1 MFSNVTMT
9 NSSWTQNHI
18 SNLLQLGR
26 RSYLSSLLN
35 FDRRPSSPTTDSS
48 TVLDDRGAF
57 VHDPPRIV
65 YPPCDTD
72 EFLRLGNLDAR
83 KPVMVSLAQFR
94 PEKDH
99 AKQIEAL
106 GLLFERHPGWKE
118 RGVKLLLMGSCRN
131 EDDEKR
137 IRGLEE
143 LADKLGVRVSCVQGS
158 AWSGTDAFLYVQE
171 YTEFVVNAPFSEI
184 VQRLGEAS
192 IGLNTMV
199 DEHFGI
205 SVVEFMVSRL
215 LVCKLDIADSL
226 IGGRPHTA
234 CTRLGRPIAGYHH
247 ANCIRREN
255 RLPRHRRILICGP
268 DARDFEPSA
277 KGAGGDTEGGE
288 GKGAGGVCE
297 GRV

>member
-48 TVLDDRGAF
+48 AVLDDRGAF
-57 VHDPPRIV
+57 VHDAPRIV

-106 GLLFERHPGWKE
+106 GLLFERHPEWRG
-118 RGVKLLLMGSCRN
+118 RGVRLVLMGSCRN
-131 EDDEKR
+131 EEDEKR
-137 IRGLEE
+137 IRGLED
-143 LADKLGVRVSCVQGS
+143 LAEKLSVRVSCVERS
-158 AWSGTDAFLYVQE
+158 AGAALMLSCAC
-171 YTEFVVNAPFSEI
+171 
-184 VQRLGEAS
+184 R
-192 IGLNTMV
+192 NTR
-199 DEHFGI
+199 
-205 SVVEFMVSRL
+205 S
-215 LVCKLDIADSL
+215 SL
-226 IGGRPHTA
+226 S
-234 CTRLGRPIAGYHH
+234 TRLSQKSFSGWE
-247 ANCIRREN
+247 RRQ
-255 RLPRHRRILICGP
+255 LG
-268 DARDFEPSA
+268 
-277 KGAGGDTEGGE
+277 
-288 GKGAGGVCE
+288 
-297 GRV
+297 